1 MGQGMANVH
10 LDELAV
16 KYGGLDAIA
25 TEYGIQA
32 RQLEADLA
40 DIKRA
45 VAKVA
50 EGWEGEA
57 HKSYV
62 AKQKE
67 WDQHAEVIHRA
78 LVTIGQKVGEA
89 GGDYRGGDLKGGSY
103 FL

>member
-1 MGQGMANVH
+1 MANVH
-10 LDELAV
+10 LEGLAV
-16 KYGGLDAIA
+16 KYGGLDAIT
-25 TEYGIQA
+25 TELGLQA
-32 RQLEADLA
+32 RELEATLA

-57 HKSYV
+57 HTAYL

-67 WDQHAEVIHRA
+67 WDEHVSAIHRA
-78 LVTIGQKVGEA
+78 LQEIGQKVSQA
-89 GGDYRGGDLKGGSY
+89 GGDYRGGDLKGASY